1 MGEAGMSIRNFARVM
16 TVLAFGSLPGF
27 AQNNCGA
34 TPPTGTCA
42 APAAPFQVWCAG
54 NNSKST
60 CPGGTSKV
68 GFYTT
73 TPAAGSWSGSFE
85 GLNAVSIVNEG
96 AIVRVQPD
104 PVGAVGPTNSSGV
117 GQYLEV
123 AGNFVQAFDRK
134 TGNGILSTKPGTST
148 APQPITGLFD
158 PGGKNY
164 CGNST
169 ADAMATYDWI
179 DGVFVLANTFDPG
192 NAPTYYYCIGV
203 SAPAGSVP
211 ANNLEGSASTSYWN
225 TYAYNL
231 TPALPKN
238 SSGQVYF
245 PDYERFGTWS
255 DGFYVAWDLED
266 PNTNDVNIIGF
277 EVCKL
282 DKASM
287 VAGLSSNPPVC
298 YTYIPGYAFGSGG
311 TDISLVHTLLPADFE
326 GLNPIP
332 ADTAGEYFLAQVNP
346 SSPGTNDQ
354 CTVAPCTSN
363 QLAFWTW
370 ADFVAGSGPT
380 MIPVS
385 KPYTPGC
392 YNLQHPFNTVCVQQP
407 YGGYSDSVGDRLMH
421 RLAYRNLSGALNGE
435 YLAVTSTVE
444 EDSTTLRTGVRYYQ
458 IAASASPSIT
468 ALGDLQDNR
477 YHLSVSMPSVA
488 MDNNGNLGVTYT
500 VTGKAPTSALNYD
513 PSPGFITVTPKGATG
528 PVELILSN
536 SGTSGQ
542 DETDEF
548 WGEYVS
554 TNSDP
559 NDGLTFWAVD
569 EYMNGNQTSNCGSG
583 VASGCR
589 WATRIFT
596 CKKGSG
602 C

>member
-1 MGEAGMSIRNFARVM
+1 MSTSRLVRAVGMFQ
-16 TVLAFGSLPGF
+16 LGSLSSF
-27 AQNNCGA
+27 AQNNCSA
-34 TPPTGTCA
+34 VPPVGTCP

-68 GFYTT
+68 GFLTT
-73 TPAAGSWSGSFE
+73 SPAAGSWSGSFE
-85 GLNAVSIVNEG
+85 GIDAVSIVNEG
-96 AIVRVQPD
+96 VTVRQQAD
-104 PVGAVGPTNSSGV
+104 AAGGVGPTNSSGI
-117 GQYLEV
+117 GQYLEE

-134 TGNGILSTKPGTST
+134 TGSPIFSATKGGKAGP
-148 APQPITGLFD
+148 APITGLFQ

-179 DGVFVLANTFDPG
+179 DGVFIVANTFDPG
-192 NAPTYYYCIGV
+192 NAPVYYYCIGV
-203 SAPAGSVP
+203 SAPAGGVP
-211 ANNLEGSASTSYWN
+211 ANNLEGTGNTSYWN

-231 TPALPKN
+231 TPALPKKAN
-238 SSGQVYF
+238 GEVFF

-266 PNTNDVNIIGF
+266 PDTSDVNIVGF

-298 YTYIPGYAFGSGG
+298 YSYIPSYVEGAGG
-311 TDISLVHTLLPADFE
+311 TDVSLVHTLLPADFE
-326 GLNPIP
+326 GNNPVP
-332 ADTAGEYFLAQVNP
+332 SNSAGEYFIAQVNP
-346 SSPGTNDQ
+346 SNPGTNNQ
-354 CTVAPCTSN
+354 CTIAPCTSN

-370 ADFVAGSGPT
+370 AGFTSGAGPT
-380 MIPVS
+380 MITV

-392 YNLQHPFNTVCVQQP
+392 YNLQHPFNTVCVQEP
-407 YGGYSDSVGDRLMH
+407 YGGFVDSVGDRLMH
-421 RLAYRNLSGALNGE
+421 RLAYRNLTGTLNGE

-444 EDSTTLRTGVRYYQ
+444 EDSNTLRTGIRYYQ
-458 IAASASPSIT
+458 IAASSNPTVNVS
-468 ALGDLQDNR
+468 GDLLDNR
-477 YHLSVSMPSVA
+477 YHFSVFMPSVA
-488 MDNNGNLGVTYT
+488 MDNNGNMGITYT
-500 VTGKAPTSALNYD
+500 VTGKAGNSALNYD
-513 PSPGFITVTPKGATG
+513 PSPGFITVTPKGASG
-528 PVELILSN
+528 PVELILSD
-536 SGTSGQ
+536 SGSSGQ
-542 DETDEF
+542 DETDAF

-569 EYMNGNQTSNCGSG
+569 EYMNGNQTSNCGG
-583 VASGCR
+583 GKAGGCR